1 MVATFN
7 GEFGRKEGEMW
18 ESPTRLNNMLTFFG
32 YRVPFEIVKIHEFNN
47 CSSFFVCFS
56 GDPSLPVVSCECCRK
71 QAGLWNYTQR
81 KADTDVK
88 EEENVDEK
96 QKEEDVE
103 PPQKRIKV

>member
-1 MVATFN
+1 
-7 GEFGRKEGEMW
+7 
-18 ESPTRLNNMLTFFG
+18 MLTFFG
-32 YRVPFEIVKIHEFNN
+32 YRVPFEIVKIHEFHI
-47 CSSFFVCFS
+47 CSSFFVCCS

-88 EEENVDEK
+88 GEENVDEK
-96 QKEEDVE
+96 QKEEDAE